1 MTTVAELKA
10 AILNL
15 SEAEYTELHRWLFDY
30 DWERWEREFEEDVL
44 AGKLDFL
51 KAEALE
57 AKENR
62 CTRGTCRYGTG
73 TAPSPLRERVG
84 GEGDDS
90 SIQSKR
96 AEKAVHGR
104 GAPSLVETSQP
115 ETHGASSSDARSLSG
130 DTSQTSFVESAIS
143 LRRDRWRTPPGATSV
158 RHNSGQTCLS
168 SRGFTVIRYW
178 NNRGP

>member
-57 AKENR
+57 AKV
-62 CTRGTCRYGTG
+62 RGE
-73 TAPSPLRERVG
+73 LR
-84 GEGDDS
+84 D
-90 SIQSKR
+90 
-96 AEKAVHGR
+96 
-104 GAPSLVETSQP
+104 L
-115 ETHGASSSDARSLSG
+115 
-130 DTSQTSFVESAIS
+130 
-143 LRRDRWRTPPGATSV
+143 
-158 RHNSGQTCLS
+158 
-168 SRGFTVIRYW
+168 
-178 NNRGP
+178 